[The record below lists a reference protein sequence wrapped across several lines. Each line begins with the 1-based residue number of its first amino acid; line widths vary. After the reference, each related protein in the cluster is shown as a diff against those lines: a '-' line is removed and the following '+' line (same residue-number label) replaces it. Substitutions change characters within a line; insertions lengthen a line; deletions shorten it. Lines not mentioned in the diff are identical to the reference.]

1 MPTSRC
7 WLISWPA
14 EQCASTGELD
24 RSLPS
29 MNSRR
34 LRVAVTLEQCWHEV
48 PGGTASSALETVRA
62 LQRRNDVEVL
72 GVAARHATLPPAPW
86 TPPVRMHQLPLP
98 RIALYESW
106 HALRWPPVQRATGP
120 VDVIHATTFAIPP
133 KSAPL
138 VVTVHD
144 LAFVHEP
151 MHFTK
156 HGRRFFRRGLALARA
171 QADAVLV
178 PSQSTFDDCIIAGF
192 KPDVLH
198 LVPHGVSVPAVDAA
212 DVAAFVTAHGL
223 PERYLLWCGT
233 LEPRKN
239 LPTLL
244 TAFAAV
250 RRHHPD
256 LNLVLVGPTGWGEV
270 SVPRELAEGVRLLGF
285 LPADQLHA
293 AYAGAR
299 VFCYPSLREGFGLP
313 VLEAMA
319 HGVPVVTSAGTAM
332 AEFVSN
338 GGILVD
344 PLDADA
350 LAAGIEA
357 ALGDL
362 HDELAAAAIKQSTRY
377 SWDTAAQLCVDA
389 YRSVI
394 A

>member
-1 MPTSRC
+1 MTS
-7 WLISWPA
+7 P
-14 EQCASTGELD
+14 
-24 RSLPS
+24 
-29 MNSRR
+29 R

-48 PGGTASSALETVRA
+48 PGGTATSALETVRA
-62 LQRRNDVEVL
+62 LQRRGDVDVL
-72 GVAARHATLPPAPW
+72 GVAARHDAMPPAPF
-86 TPPVRMHQLPLP
+86 TPSVTMHLLPLP
-98 RIALYESW
+98 RVALYESW
-106 HALRWPPVQRATGP
+106 HALRWPPVQRTTGP

-144 LAFVHEP
+144 LAFLHEP
-151 MHFTK
+151 RHFTR
-156 HGRRFFRRGLALARA
+156 HGRRFFRRGLALARTK
-171 QADAVLV
+171 ADAVLV
-178 PSQSTFDDCIIAGF
+178 PSRSTFDDCVAAGF
-192 KPDVLH
+192 TPDVLK
-198 LVPHGVSVPAVDAA
+198 LVPHGVSVPAVDSTA
-212 DVAAFVTAHGL
+212 VAAFVTAHEL

-244 TAFAAV
+244 AAFATV
-250 RRHHPD
+250 RKTDPT
-256 LNLVLVGPTGWGEV
+256 LVLVLVGPSGWGDV
-270 SVPRELAEGVRLLGF
+270 SVPADLAEGVRLLGF

-332 AEFVSN
+332 AEFV
-338 GGILVD
+338 GDAGILVD

-357 ALGDL
+357 ALNHR
-362 HDELAAAAIKQSTRY
+362 HDELAAAALIQSKHY
-377 SWDTAAQLCVDA
+377 SWDTAAQLTVDA
-389 YRSVI
+389 YRSV
-394 A
+394 AS